1 LPQNFAEFATYFAG
15 FDATDKK
22 IFAKII
28 PCSIFLDKYEGGIGV
43 GISESEAKAML
54 DTLEKTAEAEKKR
67 GVSPGQW
74 EPLQNALE
82 GDESVVHILNIFP
95 HPIGIF
101 DYRGILEFG
110 NLKLLEAT
118 GYTAED
124 VAKGRANLNNSKS
137 AEFTDGIK
145 KSLHGE
151 TITVEAMKD
160 ALRGIAKRGANKNKP
175 ADTPEYRSAV
185 LFPFPAFDKTI
196 IRGAVMFYPYEYP
209 IVFPVKR

>member
-1 LPQNFAEFATYFAG
+1 
-15 FDATDKK
+15 
-22 IFAKII
+22 
-28 PCSIFLDKYEGGIGV
+28 V
-43 GISESEAKAML
+43 GISESEAKAVL
-54 DTLEKTAEAEKKR
+54 DALEKTAEAAKER
-67 GVSPGQW
+67 GISPGQW
-74 EPLQNALE
+74 EPLQNAQE
-82 GDESVVHILNIFP
+82 GQEVSIHLLNIFP

-110 NLKLLEAT
+110 NIKLLEAT

-124 VAKGRANLNNSKS
+124 VAKGRANLNNAKS

-160 ALRGIAKRGANKNKP
+160 ALKGLTKRGANKTKP
-175 ADTPEYRSAV
+175 AGTPEYKSAV

-209 IVFPVKR
+209 VVFPVKLER